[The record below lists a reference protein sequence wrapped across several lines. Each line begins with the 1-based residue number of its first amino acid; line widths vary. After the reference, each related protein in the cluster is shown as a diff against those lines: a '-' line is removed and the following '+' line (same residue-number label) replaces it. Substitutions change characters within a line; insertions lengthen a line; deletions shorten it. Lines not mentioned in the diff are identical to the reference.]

1 MEDQRVVLPKRRER
15 RKKSVIPFLK
25 KPKKPAQ
32 MPEEQFEEILNTF
45 SIMDTNEDGRLSR
58 KELQD
63 AAFIVGLNP
72 TTKELETWWSEAD
85 INGDGF
91 ISLDEYVKIM
101 TSNFV
106 SIDIERERMKV
117 AFNLVD
123 RNNDGRIS
131 LAEFRAVMTHN
142 NTEMSPEKVDQLF
155 QEVDKE
161 GKGYLDYQ
169 DFINS
174 HICSV
179 VFQ

>member
-1 MEDQRVVLPKRRER
+1 ML
-15 RKKSVIPFLK
+15 FL
-25 KPKKPAQ
+25 
-32 MPEEQFEEILNTF
+32 
-45 SIMDTNEDGRLSR
+45 
-58 KELQD
+58 
-63 AAFIVGLNP
+63 
-72 TTKELETWWSEAD
+72 
-85 INGDGF
+85 GDGF

-142 NTEMSPEKVDQLF
+142 NTEMSQEKVDQLF

-169 DFINS
+169 GRAPAGRNYLFSSESAIG
-174 HICSV
+174 
-179 VFQ
+179 VFFLS